1 MIVRRFRIATTVVL
15 LLAAAQSHAAMRTR
29 NVDWT
34 LDGDK
39 FQGVLVYDDAGPKN
53 RPGLVMVPNWMGVN
67 ASAVEKAKKVA
78 GRDYVVLVA
87 DVYGANVRPKDA
99 KEAGAAAGG
108 LKGDRPKLRARME
121 KAVDVLRAQA
131 GSSPLDARHIGA
143 FGFCFG
149 GTSVLE
155 LVRAGAAL
163 DGAVTLHAGL
173 DATMPAAPGVA
184 KTPLLVLNGAAD
196 KGAPRE
202 AVAAFQAEMNTAG
215 ADWQFVDF
223 GGAVHCFAEADAG
236 NDPASNC
243 RYDAKSAARA
253 YRMLGDFFRERFGAA
268 SASVKSRG

>member
-1 MIVRRFRIATTVVL
+1 MTTFRRFRIASTAVL
-15 LLAAAQSHAAMRTR
+15 LLAAVQAHAAMRTR

-34 LDGDK
+34 VGTDK
-39 FQGVLVYDDAGPKN
+39 FQGVLVYDDAGGKS
-53 RPGLVMVPNWMGVN
+53 RPGLVMVPNWMGIN

-87 DVYGANVRPKDA
+87 DVYGRDVRPKDQKA
-99 KEAGAAAGG
+99 AGAAAGA
-108 LKGDRPKLRARME
+108 LKGDRPKLRARMQ
-121 KAVDVLRAQA
+121 KAIDVLRAQA
-131 GSSPLDARHIGA
+131 GSAPLDARHIGA

-155 LVRAGAAL
+155 LVRAGVAL

-202 AVAAFQAEMNTAG
+202 LVATFQSEMTTAG

-223 GGAVHCFAEADAG
+223 GGAVHCFAEPDAG
-236 NDPASNC
+236 NDPNSNC
-243 RYDAKSAARA
+243 RYDAKQAPRA
-253 YRMLGDFFRERFGAA
+253 YRMMADFFRERFAAA
-268 SASVKSRG
+268 SAVKPRG